1 MHPRS
6 NANLPIHKKSIPLR
20 NFPWEA
26 VFVALDGP
34 ADFAALPTQGPL
46 VRTCIN
52 EFRRRLARSV
62 PGPLNAEPIANARVG
77 DAGLRLSS
85 FRIAVS
91 AACLAD
97 SRNDASFAALQ
108 LLAGQKQ
115 KGM

>member
-77 DAGLRLSS
+77 DAGLRLSN
-85 FRIAVS
+85 FLV
-91 AACLAD
+91 C
-97 SRNDASFAALQ
+97 
-108 LLAGQKQ
+108 
-115 KGM
+115 